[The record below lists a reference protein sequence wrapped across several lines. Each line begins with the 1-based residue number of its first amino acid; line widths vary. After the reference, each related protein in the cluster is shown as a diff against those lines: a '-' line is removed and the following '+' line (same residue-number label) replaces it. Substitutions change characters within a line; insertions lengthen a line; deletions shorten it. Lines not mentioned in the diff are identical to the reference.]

1 MEKKFFTDKE
11 TTKEQYLKFKEYIKS
26 EAEKDPSQ
34 IIYSMDESQ
43 KLSLEKDIN
52 NSLVQLEKYFKK
64 TKSLNFYIKT
74 YSKVKLIFQKKSNPK
89 KKK

>member
-1 MEKKFFTDKE
+1 MSE
-11 TTKEQYLKFKEYIKS
+11 S

-52 NSLVQLEKYFKK
+52 NSLVQLEKLFLAIFPVLFIDLYVRFV
-64 TKSLNFYIKT
+64 KSLFSY
-74 YSKVKLIFQKKSNPK
+74 YFFPPLLI
-89 KKK
+89 